1 MKKIKQILGFFILV
15 LMALQLQANDIKVI
29 NTSIIEKNMQDSYA
43 IVEFD
48 LSWQNSWRVS
58 TAQSNW
64 DAAWVFI
71 KFRINGE
78 GEWKH
83 AKLAINGHNVG
94 TGTPAQ
100 IDLGLLNVKEA
111 FNSVSNPA
119 LGAFIHRSENSLPAP
134 FSVEKAQLKWDFANE
149 GIEAIDMLEIKVFA
163 IEMVY
168 VPQGA
173 FYLGSGGNEIGR
185 FYKADNVNE
194 PFQVVSENEITT
206 ASSGAGNL
214 WGASGV
220 SGNSAVSPAN
230 PHIIPASFPKGF
242 DGFYAMKY
250 SISQQQYVDFLNTLN
265 RVQQHS
271 RTASSLSAGIST
283 VTNRFVMSNSPTPL
297 FRNGIACDAQI
308 HPTDPIVF
316 YCDLNNNGIGG
327 EENDGLWIATNYLSW
342 PDAAA
347 YADWSGLRPM
357 TELEFE
363 KAARGTLMPV
373 VDEFAWGNTNIYQIQ
388 GLTNEN
394 QSNETPLHLSSNAV
408 YGNHALQQGPLR
420 VGAFA
425 NHTSTR
431 ESAGASYYGIMDLS
445 GNVWERVVT
454 VANTTGRQF
463 VGNHGDGALSLAG
476 NGNVQNWPGL
486 QSNDIRNGTGVG
498 VRGGSWAFTVTA
510 LQISDRR
517 SAGQTINSRN
527 TELGFRAVRT
537 APQQ

>member
-1 MKKIKQILGFFILV
+1 
-15 LMALQLQANDIKVI
+15 MALQLQANDIKVI

-58 TAQSNW
+58 SAQSNW

-83 AKLAINGHNVG
+83 ARLAVNGHNVG

-111 FNSVSNPA
+111 FNAVSNPA

-214 WGASGV
+214 WGERGISSNG
-220 SGNSAVSPAN
+220 AVSPADS
-230 PHIIPASFPKGF
+230 HIIPASFPKGF

-271 RTASSLSAGIST
+271 RTTSSLFIGVSN
-283 VTNRFVMSNSPTPL
+283 VTNRFVMSNSQEPM
-297 FRNGIACDAQI
+297 FRNGIACDAQV
-308 HPTDPIVF
+308 HPSNPIVF

-342 PDAAA
+342 ADAAA

-363 KAARGTLMPV
+363 KAARGTIIPIPN
-373 VDEFAWGNTNIYQIQ
+373 EYAWGTINVFQTTS
-388 GLTNEN
+388 LEN
-394 QSNETPLHLSSNAV
+394 SGSASEAPVIIEANCV
-408 YGNHALQQGPLR
+408 FGNHVNVKGPIR

-425 NHTSTR
+425 NETSTR
-431 ESAGASYYGIMDLS
+431 ESAGASYYGIMELS

-463 VGNHGDGALSLAG
+463 DGSHGDGVLSSSG
-476 NGNVQNWPGL
+476 NGNVLNWPGFV
-486 QSNDIRNGTGVG
+486 NEEVRNGNGMG
-498 VRGGSWAFTVTA
+498 FRGGSWSFNFSGAQV
-510 LQISDRR
+510 SDRR
-517 SAGQTINSRN
+517 VAGQIVNGRN
-527 TELGFRAVRT
+527 DASGFRAVRT

>member
-71 KFRINGE
+71 KFRVNGE

-94 TGTPAQ
+94 TGTPTQ
-100 IDLGLLNVKEA
+100 IDLGLLSVKESY
-111 FNSVSNPA
+111 NVTSNPA
-119 LGAFIHRSENSLPAP
+119 LGAFIYRSENSLPAP
-134 FSVEKAQLKWDFANE
+134 FSVEKAQLKWDFSSE
-149 GIEAIDMLEIKVFA
+149 GIQAIDMLEIKVFA

-173 FYLGSGGNEIGR
+173 FYLGSGGNESGR
-185 FYKADNVNE
+185 FFRADNPNE
-194 PFQVVSENEITT
+194 PFKVLNENEILT

-214 WGASGV
+214 WGERGITSNG
-220 SGNSAVSPAN
+220 AVSPED
-230 PHIIPASFPKGF
+230 PHIIPAVFPKGF
-242 DGFYAMKY
+242 NGFYAMKY
-250 SISQQQYVDFLNTLN
+250 SISQQQYVDFLNTLT
-265 RVQQHS
+265 RAQQNS
-271 RTASSLSAGIST
+271 RTATSLASGVNV
-283 VTNRFVMSNSPTPL
+283 VTNRFVMANSPAPL
-297 FRNGIACDAQI
+297 FRNGIACDAQV
-308 HPTDPIVF
+308 HPTNPIVF

-327 EENDGLWIATNYLSW
+327 EENDGLWIAMNYLAW

-357 TELEFE
+357 TELEYE
-363 KAARGTLMPV
+363 KASRGTLVPV
-373 VDEFAWGNTNIYQIQ
+373 ANEYAWGSINIFQTNSI
-388 GLTNEN
+388 
-394 QSNETPLHLSSNAV
+394 SNFGTASEIPVNALANSV
-408 YGNHALQQGPLR
+408 YGNHSSVQGPFR
-420 VGAFA
+420 VGAHA
-425 NHTSTR
+425 TSQSTR
-431 ESAGASYYGIMDLS
+431 ESSGASYYGIMGLS

-454 VANTTGRQF
+454 VANTTGRAF
-463 VGNHGDGALSLAG
+463 DGRHGDGVLSIAG
-476 NGNVQNWPGL
+476 NGDVPNWPGF
-486 QSNDIRNGTGVG
+486 QTSDIRNGIGVG
-498 VRGGSWAFTVTA
+498 ARGGSWFFTVTS

-517 SAGQTINSRN
+517 NAGQTVNSRN
-527 TELGFRAVRT
+527 NELGFRAVRT

>member
-1 MKKIKQILGFFILV
+1 
-15 LMALQLQANDIKVI
+15 MALQLQANDIKVL

-43 IVEFD
+43 IIEFD

-58 TAQSNW
+58 SAQSNW

-71 KFRINGE
+71 KFRVNGE
-78 GEWKH
+78 GDWKH
-83 AKLAINGHNVG
+83 AKLAIDGHQVG

-100 IDLGLLNVKEA
+100 LDLGLLNVKEA
-111 FNSVSNPA
+111 FNAVSNPV
-119 LGAFIHRSENSLPAP
+119 LGAFVFRSENSLPAP
-134 FSVEKAQLKWDFANE
+134 FSIEDAQLKWDFSNE
-149 GIEAIDMLEIKVFA
+149 GIEEIDMLEIKVFA

-173 FYLGSGGNEIGR
+173 FFLGSGGSEIGR
-185 FYKADNVNE
+185 FFKADNVNQ

-265 RVQQHS
+265 RLQQHS
-271 RTASSLSAGIST
+271 RTATSLPVSVSN
-283 VTNRFVMSNSPTPL
+283 VTNRFVMSNSPDPI

-308 HPTDPIVF
+308 HPTNPIVF

-342 PDAAA
+342 ADAAA

-357 TELEFE
+357 TELEYE
-363 KAARGTLMPV
+363 KAARGTINPIPN
-373 VDEFAWGNTNIYQIQ
+373 EYAWGNTNIYQIQ
-388 GLTNEN
+388 GLTNQN
-394 QSNETPLHLSSNAV
+394 QSNESPLLNSSNAV
-408 YGNHALQQGPLR
+408 YGSHSLQQGPVR
-420 VGAFA
+420 VGVFA
-425 NHTSTR
+425 NETSTR
-431 ESAGASYYGIMDLS
+431 ESAGASYYGIMELS

-454 VANTTGRQF
+454 VANVIGRNF
-463 VGNHGDGALSLAG
+463 NGNHGDGLLSSAG
-476 NGNVQNWPGL
+476 NGNVQNWPGYE
-486 QSNDIRNGTGVG
+486 SNDIRNGIGAG
-498 VRGGSWAFTVTA
+498 SRGGSWSFTVTS
-510 LQISDRR
+510 LQVSDRR
-517 SAGQTINSRN
+517 NAGQKVNGRN
-527 TELGFRAVRT
+527 NELGFRAVRT

>member
-1 MKKIKQILGFFILV
+1 
-15 LMALQLQANDIKVI
+15 
-29 NTSIIEKNMQDSYA
+29 MQDSYA

-119 LGAFIHRSENSLPAP
+119 LGAFIYRSENSLPAP

-185 FYKADNVNE
+185 FFNAGNPSQSFFV
-194 PFQVVSENEITT
+194 QSENEILV
-206 ASSGAGNL
+206 ASSGENNL
-214 WGASGV
+214 WGATGASGRT
-220 SGNSAVSPAN
+220 AVAPADGS
-230 PHIIPASFPKGF
+230 IIPESFPKGF
-242 DGFYAMKY
+242 DGFYSMKY
-250 SISQQQYVDFLNTLN
+250 SISQQQYVDFLNTLT
-265 RVQQHS
+265 RVQQNN
-271 RTASSLSAGIST
+271 RTFANIAIGRTTLA
-283 VTNRFVMSNSPTPL
+283 NRFVMSNSIAPI
-297 FRNGIACDAQI
+297 FRNGIACDAGFDAI
-308 HPTDPIVF
+308 EPIVF
-316 YCDLNNNGIGG
+316 YCDLNNNGVGG
-327 EENDGLWIATNYLSW
+327 EENDGLWIAANYLSW
-342 PDAAA
+342 ADGAA
-347 YADWSGLRPM
+347 YTAWAGLRPM
-357 TELEFE
+357 TELEYE

-373 VDEFAWGNTNIYQIQ
+373 PSEFAWGSTNVEQVKSILNIA
-388 GLTNEN
+388 TSSEI
-394 QSNETPLHLSSNAV
+394 SNDNGNAV
-408 YGNHALQQGPLR
+408 YGDPVSYQGPIR
-420 VGAFA
+420 VGALA
-425 NHTSTR
+425 TSVSNR
-431 ESAGASYYGIMDLS
+431 ETAGSSYYGIMELS
-445 GNVWERVVT
+445 GNLWERVVT
-454 VANTTGRQF
+454 TANTTGLLF
-463 VGNHGDGALSLAG
+463 NGLNGDGKLNSQG
-476 NGNVQNWPGL
+476 NANVQNWPGMVSG
-486 QSNDIRNGTGVG
+486 QVVHATGSG
-498 VRGGSWAFTVTA
+498 FRGGAFNTSA
-510 LQISDRR
+510 NLMRISAR
-517 SAGQTINSRN
+517 NSGGHTDIYRLN
-527 TELGFRAVRT
+527 GYGFRAVRT